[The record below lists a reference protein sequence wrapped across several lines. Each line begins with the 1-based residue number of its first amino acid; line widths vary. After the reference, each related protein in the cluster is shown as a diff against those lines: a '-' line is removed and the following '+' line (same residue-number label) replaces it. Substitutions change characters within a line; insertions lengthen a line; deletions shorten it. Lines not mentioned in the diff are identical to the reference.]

1 MTDNENIEKPQQE
14 NQDQFEQVLTQAK
27 ADGYT
32 GGQSKGDESVIEG
45 PLPPDVTNMVTLANL
60 LGLIGFIGPLVIWL
74 LKKDEHKFIN
84 EQVKEI
90 LNYQMSLMIYFFGT
104 WLLFFIFIGFVILPV
119 LMVMHIIFV
128 IIASVKSSEGKPY
141 RYPIAIRFLK

>member
-1 MTDNENIEKPQQE
+1 MTDNENVEKPQQE
-14 NQDQFEQVLTQAK
+14 NHEQFEQVLTRAK

-32 GGQSKGDESVIEG
+32 GDESVSDES
-45 PLPPDVTNMVTLANL
+45 LPPDVVNMVTLANL

-90 LNYQMSLMIYFFGT
+90 LNYQMSLMIYVFGA
-104 WLLFFIFIGFVILPV
+104 WLLYFIFIGFVIMAV

-128 IIASVKSSEGKPY
+128 IIASVKSGEGKAY